1 MRQEEQMMLAQDK
14 AKNDAMAAQAKAQS
28 DTFTLKKEN
37 RLNIWDN
44 WLK

>member
-14 AKNDAMAAQAKAQS
+14 AKNDAMAQAKAN
-28 DTFTLKKEN
+28 LIRKLRKKEN
-37 RLNIWDN
+37 RLTIWDN